1 MGDSRQIKPNQ
12 IFLASPHEIPE
23 AFRDIIKPVN
33 KADLEEPPVVL
44 KSVTKFVVRERAPG
58 WFDVIEE
65 NTGKVL
71 NESALR
77 KDEAEKLAQE
87 LE

>member
-1 MGDSRQIKPNQ
+1 MRDGSHIKPNQ
-12 IFLASPHEIPE
+12 TFLAFPHEIPE
-23 AFRDIIKPVN
+23 AFRDLIKPVN

-44 KSVTKFVVRERAPG
+44 ESVTKFAVKERAPG

-71 NESALR
+71 NQSALR